1 MMPVDAHAPTEAH
14 HAAPILLAG
23 ELAEL
28 KADVKALRDEVAE
41 ARGGLRAMLWLG
53 SIMVALVAGALVWA
67 VSVRHDDSRT
77 LYELNANVASIS
89 RQLDKNTVRI
99 ERLEAAER
107 FRD

>member
-1 MMPVDAHAPTEAH
+1 MPADPYAPTEAIPMPN
-14 HAAPILLAG
+14 AAAAA
-23 ELAEL
+23 ELAEI

-41 ARGGLRAMLWLG
+41 ARGGLRAVLWLG

>member
-1 MMPVDAHAPTEAH
+1 MADPFARTEVGP
-14 HAAPILLAG
+14 AALAS
-23 ELAEL
+23 ELAEV
-28 KADVKALRDEVAE
+28 KADVKALREENAE
-41 ARGGLRAMLWLG
+41 MRGGLRAMLWLG

-107 FRD
+107 YRD